1 MPLAQT
7 LRSLIPLVIGLA
19 VGGVGAVLFQE
30 SMPGAEGSPQERAA
44 KLELELKD
52 ARNRI
57 AALEAEDAPSR
68 NARGLFERKKG
79 NQATVSEGIRS
90 IAERVKAGQPV
101 SPEDIF
107 RATKPWMRDISPLM
121 DRMRVRAEKK
131 VIESKSGEFARKY
144 NLTPEQQTALHGWF
158 AKRSEENA
166 KKFSDLMS
174 DDKSRWIDMMHIA
187 QDTQPDD
194 GIDSFMETVL
204 TGDKLA
210 AFKTERLNDK
220 AQRVQSEADAKVQR
234 INSIVP
240 LSEAQRDQ
248 VFGIMARNSRDY
260 DPAMAFDGATGQ
272 INAVPA
278 GDKNAAILSVLTPDQ
293 RVAYEAERNRRRE
306 EASKG
311 MEEVGLAFPP
321 EWDMIDDMD
330 FR

>member
-1 MPLAQT
+1 M
-7 LRSLIPLVIGLA
+7 R
-19 VGGVGAVLFQE
+19 
-30 SMPGAEGSPQERAA
+30 
-44 KLELELKD
+44 D
-52 ARNRI
+52 
-57 AALEAEDAPSR
+57 
-68 NARGLFERKKG
+68 
-79 NQATVSEGIRS
+79 
-90 IAERVKAGQPV
+90 V
-101 SPEDIF
+101 SPLI
-107 RATKPWMRDISPLM
+107 

-131 VIESKSGEFARKY
+131 VIESMSGELARKY
-144 NLTPEQQTALHGWF
+144 NLNPQQQAALNVWF
-158 AKRSEENA
+158 SHKSEEQA
-166 KKFSDLMS
+166 KKFTDLVN
-174 DDKSRWIDMMHIA
+174 DDKTRFVDVMRMS
-187 QDTQPDD
+187 QDTRPDE
-194 GIDSFMETVL
+194 GIDAFMETVL
-204 TGDKLA
+204 TGEKLA

-278 GDKNAAILSVLTPDQ
+278 GDKNTAILSVLTPDQ

>member
-1 MPLAQT
+1 MPLTQT
-7 LRSLIPLVIGLA
+7 LRTLIPLVIGLA

-30 SMPGAEGSPQERAA
+30 SMPGAEGSPQERAGR
-44 KLELELKD
+44 LEAELKE
-52 ARNRI
+52 ARHKI
-57 AALEAEDAPSR
+57 AALEAEDTPSR

-79 NQATVSEGIRS
+79 NQATVSDGLRS
-90 IAERVKAGQPV
+90 IAERIKAGQPV

-107 RATKPWMRDISPLM
+107 RATKPWMRDMSPLL

-131 VIESKSGEFARKY
+131 VIESRSGEFARKY
-144 NLTPEQQTALHGWF
+144 NFTPGQQVALNGWF
-158 AKRSEENA
+158 AKKSEENA
-166 KKFSDLMS
+166 KKFTELMS
-174 DDKSRWIDMMHIA
+174 DDKTRWIDMMHMT

-204 TGDKLA
+204 TGEKLA

-234 INSIVP
+234 LNSIVP
-240 LSEAQRDQ
+240 LSDAQRDQ

-272 INAVPA
+272 IQALPA
-278 GDKNAAILSVLTPDQ
+278 GDKNAAILGVLTPDQ

-306 EASKG
+306 EATKE
-311 MEEVGLAFPP
+311 MAEFGLAFPP